1 MSAQS
6 HERRGKP
13 GNQSDEQHAP
23 RVVCPFC
30 GSTDTE
36 LIALFGSQLSTSQ
49 YQCRTCHTYFE
60 RMKQDDRG

>member
-6 HERRGKP
+6 RERR
-13 GNQSDEQHAP
+13 DEQDTPPDEQQAP

-36 LIALFGSQLSTSQ
+36 LIAPFGSQLSTSQ

>member
-6 HERRGKP
+6 HERRVKQ
-13 GNQSDEQHAP
+13 GNQSDERRNAP
-23 RVVCPFC
+23 VVCPFC

-49 YQCRTCHTYFE
+49 YQCHICHTYFE
-60 RMKQDDRG
+60 SMKQDDRD